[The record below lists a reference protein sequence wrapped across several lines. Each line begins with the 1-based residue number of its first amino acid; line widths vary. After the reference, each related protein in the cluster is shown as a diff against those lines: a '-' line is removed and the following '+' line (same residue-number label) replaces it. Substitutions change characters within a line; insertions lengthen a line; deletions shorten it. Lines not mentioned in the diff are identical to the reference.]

1 MKKLVLIVL
10 TFFILNNLFA
20 QKVLYGFNIEK
31 LYGSRYSPTKTISLT
46 DKSIFCQ
53 VQINFGGDELLFS
66 QFCKTYNPFPN
77 NEKKFPK
84 CLQDIKKVFGNPINI
99 YSDKEFT
106 KKSETFF
113 FWKIL
118 LNKKYYVIHYFLLG
132 ELHLHINKYSN
143 EEEANKEII
152 SLLQDPTMYDGKY
165 FLNPDENNIY

>member
-53 VQINFGGDELLFS
+53 VQINFGGDELL
-66 QFCKTYNPFPN
+66 
-77 NEKKFPK
+77 
-84 CLQDIKKVFGNPINI
+84 
-99 YSDKEFT
+99 FT